1 MFDNFIDIF
10 NSDIKVIS
18 LLVAA
23 SNGLEIETQ
32 TKIYNKG
39 IQIFFSLIVLKDID
53 FALTNFKHVGNGK
66 SAGQ

>member
-23 SNGLEIETQ
+23 SNGLEIEILS
-32 TKIYNKG
+32 KRYNKS
-39 IQIFFSLIVLKDID
+39 IQIFFLLVVLKDID
-53 FALTNFKHVGNGK
+53 FALTNF
-66 SAGQ
+66 